1 LASIQ
6 HVYRRG
12 HIFWWRRVLCILGES
27 SCDIRLSLGTADRR
41 RARKLGAMLTA
52 ASGDVTMLVEERVRR
67 ADERPSEAELQAI
80 AKAEFQNQLARYCDM
95 QREHPQQ
102 RAMHSAANLAYADY
116 YQRMIDTGGRPEF
129 VEGEEAA
136 LLASGY
142 LLERLER
149 LKIVIGRHHGGRQ
162 RTMAFHLSSLG
173 FQPNRGLT
181 AMVERALYPAY
192 RDACLEAELALA
204 PPGRA
209 LAFHSAAPETP
220 APGAAHDPL
229 AAASAPAPAPA
240 PALGPTLGELLGT
253 AINDLQAEG
262 RWDDKL
268 CRQARSSVAVFEL
281 LTGAKP
287 FAACTQEDL
296 ATFRRKL
303 RLLPKRY
310 DMTSAKSRAIVL
322 AAAEG
327 RPTGVPEAELGLAP
341 PTINRH
347 ITALRVLHRWAG
359 VSGIAAPIW
368 SFENLHIGVS
378 KKKRDR
384 SQRPPTSLE
393 DLQKLFALPIFTGC
407 RKHRG
412 GTGQVDLRA
421 RFRPGPAIVH
431 DAFYWVPL
439 LLYYTGARR
448 EEICKLRPDD
458 FRELDCIPYIQID
471 ETETGRVKN
480 DGSVRA
486 IPLHSELIRL
496 GLIDFVEECRRHGR
510 DVLFPELRPTNKVQ
524 KYGHVF
530 YKRAWVHIRDK
541 GGLSPDANIHGTRHR
556 FSTALKDQMVQSE
569 YRGDLLGH
577 VGKTITEERYSE
589 AAGLRL
595 LKEVVDRLP
604 SLTSHLR
611 PAEH

>member
-1 LASIQ
+1 
-6 HVYRRG
+6 
-12 HIFWWRRVLCILGES
+12 
-27 SCDIRLSLGTADRR
+27 
-41 RARKLGAMLTA
+41 
-52 ASGDVTMLVEERVRR
+52 
-67 ADERPSEAELQAI
+67 
-80 AKAEFQNQLARYCDM
+80 
-95 QREHPQQ
+95 
-102 RAMHSAANLAYADY
+102 
-116 YQRMIDTGGRPEF
+116 
-129 VEGEEAA
+129 
-136 LLASGY
+136 
-142 LLERLER
+142 
-149 LKIVIGRHHGGRQ
+149 
-162 RTMAFHLSSLG
+162 
-173 FQPNRGLT
+173 
-181 AMVERALYPAY
+181 MVERALYPAY

-204 PPGRA
+204 PPRA
-209 LAFHSAAPETP
+209 TFAAPAAEMTPCPPEP
-220 APGAAHDPL
+220 APEPTP
-229 AAASAPAPAPA
+229 SQAPAA
-240 PALGPTLGELLGT
+240 GPTLGSLLET
-253 AINDLQAEG
+253 AIADLQAEG

-322 AAAEG
+322 AAAER
-327 RPTGVPEAELGLAP
+327 RPTGLPEADLGLAS

-359 VSGIAAPIW
+359 VSGIAAPTW

-393 DLQKLFALPIFTGC
+393 DLQKLFALPIFTGSK
-407 RKHRG
+407 RHRG
-412 GTGQVDLRA
+412 GTGQVALRA
-421 RFRPGPAIVH
+421 RFTPGSAIVH
-431 DAFYWVPL
+431 DSFYWIPL

-448 EEICKLRPDD
+448 EEICKLRPYD
-458 FRELDCIPYIQID
+458 FRDLDGIPYVQID

-496 GLIDFVEECRRHGR
+496 GLIDFVGECRRRGQ
-510 DVLFPELRPTNKVQ
+510 DVLFPELRPTNEVQ
-524 KYGHVF
+524 KYGDVF
-530 YKRAWVHIRDK
+530 YKRCWINIREK
-541 GGLSPDANIHGTRHR
+541 GGLSPDASIHGTRHR
-556 FSTALKDQMVQSE
+556 FSTALKDHLVQSE

-595 LKEVVDRLP
+595 LNDMVDRLP
-604 SLTSHLR
+604 SPTDHLQTR
-611 PAEH
+611 RQLVGDAGPSPDQANPTL